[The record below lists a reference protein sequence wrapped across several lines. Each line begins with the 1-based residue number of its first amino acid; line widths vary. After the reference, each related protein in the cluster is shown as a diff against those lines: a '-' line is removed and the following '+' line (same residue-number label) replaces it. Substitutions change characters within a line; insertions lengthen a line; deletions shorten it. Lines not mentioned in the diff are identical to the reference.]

1 MKASEL
7 RLKTVQELLKLE
19 QDLHRESFNLHM
31 QKATGQLN
39 NKDQIKKRMRSRAHP
54 LFYISSSL
62 SSFLHIP
69 SGRSLLWRTALL

>member
-7 RLKTVQELLKLE
+7 RLKTVHELLKLE

-39 NKDQIKKRMRSRAHP
+39 NTDQIKKVSKDIARI
-54 LFYISSSL
+54 YTI
-62 SSFLHIP
+62 I
-69 SGRSLLWRTALL
+69 GEKGKK